1 MNKSYGKYLLR
12 RVFFIFLTLF
22 LIATITFLLLNFL
35 PGTPYT
41 NEERMTDAQILI
53 MNERYGL
60 NEPLLMRY
68 IRYMLNILK
77 GDFGISFQ
85 FNNIPVSQILSPRI
99 GPTIQ
104 LGLQGIII
112 GAFFGIILGVTAS
125 MYRNSWV
132 DHSATFIAIIGRSVP
147 NFVFAVLLQQLFAV
161 NVQWFPIIWNGTFR
175 SSILPAIALAIAP
188 LADTSRFVR
197 TEMIDVLN
205 SDYIELARAKG
216 LARNAIAFKHGL
228 RNAFIPIVTILGPL
242 SASLM
247 TGSMVIENIY
257 AIPGV
262 GELFVQ
268 AILTNDYQIIMAVT
282 IFYSALLCTILLL
295 VDILYGLIDP
305 RIRVNDEGGKRG

>member
-1 MNKSYGKYLLR
+1 MNKSYAKYLLR

-22 LIATITFLLLNFL
+22 LIVTITFLLLNFL

-41 NEERMTDAQILI
+41 NEERMTDAQIMI

-60 NEPLLMRY
+60 NEPLIMRY
-68 IRYMLNILK
+68 FRYIFNILR
-77 GDFGISFQ
+77 GDFGVSFQ
-85 FNNIPVSQILSPRI
+85 FNNIPVAQILSSRI
-99 GPTIQ
+99 GTTIQ
-104 LGLQGIII
+104 LGLQGILL
-112 GAFFGIILGVTAS
+112 GGFLGIILGVIAA
-125 MYRNSWV
+125 MYRTTWV

-161 NVQWFPIIWNGTFR
+161 SVQWFPIIWDGTFR
-175 SSILPAIALAIAP
+175 SSVLPTIALAIAP

-197 TEMIDVLN
+197 TEMVEVMN

-216 LARNAIAFKHGL
+216 LARYAIAFKHGV
-228 RNAFIPIVTILGPL
+228 RNALIPIVTILGPL
-242 SASLM
+242 SAALM

-268 AILTNDYQIIMAVT
+268 SILTNDYQIIMAVT

-305 RIRVNDEGGKRG
+305 RIRIDEEGG

>member
-1 MNKSYGKYLLR
+1 MNKSYVKYLLR
-12 RVFFIFLTLF
+12 RVLFIVLTLF

-60 NEPLLMRY
+60 NEPLLVRY
-68 IRYMLNILK
+68 FQYLANILR

-85 FNNIPVSQILSPRI
+85 FNNIPVSQILSSRI
-99 GPTIQ
+99 SATLQ
-104 LGLQGIII
+104 LGLQGILL
-112 GAFFGIILGVTAS
+112 GAFLGILLGVMAAIFRTT
-125 MYRNSWV
+125 WV

-147 NFVFAVLLQQLFAV
+147 NFVFAVLLQQLFSV
-161 NVQWFPIIWNGTFR
+161 SVRWFPIIWEGTFY
-175 SSILPAIALAIAP
+175 SSVLPTIALAIAP

-197 TEMIDVLN
+197 TEMVEVLN

-216 LARNAIAFKHGL
+216 LSRYSIAFKHGL
-228 RNAFIPIVTILGPL
+228 RNALVPIVTVLGPL

-282 IFYSALLCTILLL
+282 IFYSFLLCSILLF

-305 RIRVNDEGGKRG
+305 RIRVDEEGGKNK

>member
-22 LIATITFLLLNFL
+22 LIVTITFLLLNFL

-53 MNERYGL
+53 MNQRYGL
-60 NEPLLMRY
+60 NEPLFMRY

-85 FNNIPVSQILSPRI
+85 FNNIPVSQILSSRI

-104 LGLQGIII
+104 LGLQGILF
-112 GAFFGIILGVTAS
+112 GAFFGVLLGVTAA
-125 MYRNSWV
+125 MYRTSWV

-161 NVQWFPIIWNGTFR
+161 NVQWFPIIWNGTFH

-197 TEMIDVLN
+197 TEMVEVLN
-205 SDYIELARAKG
+205 TDYIELARAKG

-282 IFYSALLCTILLL
+282 IFYSALLCVILLF

-305 RIRVNDEGGKRG
+305 RIRVDDEGGRNG

>member
-1 MNKSYGKYLLR
+1 MNKIFIKYLLR

-22 LIATITFLLLNFL
+22 LIVTITFLLLNFL

-41 NEERMTDAQILI
+41 NEEQMTDAQIMI

-60 NEPLLMRY
+60 NEPLIIRYFRY
-68 IRYMLNILK
+68 IFNILR

-85 FNNIPVSQILSPRI
+85 FNNIPVSQILSTRI
-99 GPTIQ
+99 GTTIQ
-104 LGLQGIII
+104 LGAQGILL
-112 GAFFGIILGVTAS
+112 GALFGIILGVIAA
-125 MYRNSWV
+125 MYRATWL

-147 NFVFAVLLQQLFAV
+147 NFVFAVLLQQLFAL
-161 NVQWFPIIWNGTFR
+161 NVQWFPIIWDGSLH
-175 SSILPAIALAIAP
+175 SSILPTVALAIAP

-197 TEMIDVLN
+197 TEMVEVLN
-205 SDYIELARAKG
+205 SDYIELAEAKG
-216 LARNAIAFKHGL
+216 LGRNAIAFKHGV
-228 RNAFIPIVTILGPL
+228 RNALIPIITILGPL
-242 SASLM
+242 AASLM

-268 AILTNDYQIIMAVT
+268 SILTNDYQIIMAIT
-282 IFYSALLCTILLL
+282 IFYSGLLCSVLLL

-305 RIRVNDEGGKRG
+305 RIRIDE

>member
-1 MNKSYGKYLLR
+1 MNKSYAKYLLR

-22 LIATITFLLLNFL
+22 LIVTITFLLLNFL

-41 NEERMTDAQILI
+41 NEERMTDAQIMI

-60 NEPLLMRY
+60 NEPLIMRY
-68 IRYMLNILK
+68 FRYIFNILR
-77 GDFGISFQ
+77 GDFGVSFQ
-85 FNNIPVSQILSPRI
+85 FNNIPVAQILGSRI
-99 GPTIQ
+99 GTTIQ
-104 LGLQGIII
+104 LGLQGILL
-112 GAFFGIILGVTAS
+112 GGFLGIILGVIAA
-125 MYRNSWV
+125 MYRTTWV

-161 NVQWFPIIWNGTFR
+161 SVQWFPIIWDGTFR
-175 SSILPAIALAIAP
+175 SSVLPTIALAIAP

-197 TEMIDVLN
+197 TEMVEVLN

-216 LARNAIAFKHGL
+216 LARYAIAFKHGV
-228 RNAFIPIVTILGPL
+228 RNALIPIVTILGPL
-242 SASLM
+242 SAALM

-268 AILTNDYQIIMAVT
+268 SILTNDYQIIMAVT

-305 RIRVNDEGGKRG
+305 RIRIDEEGG